1 MCNISRCIP
10 NLKKVCSN
18 GDPIS
23 AYLFILCLEIL
34 FTIVKNNEDT
44 KNLKILG
51 KSFFYTAYVDD
62 KTFFLIKARLN
73 KRIKCN
79 DLTKYAV

>member
-1 MCNISRCIP
+1 MEVSQHNIS
-10 NLKKVCSN
+10 NLKKVYSN
-18 GDPIS
+18 GDWIS
-23 AYLFILCLEIL
+23 AYLFKLCLEIL

-51 KSFFYTAYVDD
+51 KSFLYTAYADD
-62 KTFFLIKARLN
+62 KTFFLKKIRLN

-79 DLTKYAV
+79 DLTKHAI